1 MKGGPPAMSNFN
13 YSGKLSEFILLGNI
27 AIRCGFRR
35 LEYNGEQMKFTNY
48 PEANEF
54 LLRHYRKGYE
64 L

>member
-1 MKGGPPAMSNFN
+1 MP
-13 YSGKLSEFILLGNI
+13 LLPRFEMRNGQEEI
-27 AIRCGFRR
+27 GIRCGFRR
-35 LEYNGEQMKFTNY
+35 LEYNGEAMKFTNY